1 MRAWVAIWLCV
12 LIVAVFVVAVVARN
26 RQAADASVSA
36 DADLAG
42 ISGYEPADS
51 SAPVRDVLA
60 QYCATARCHG
70 QGTRS
75 GGQDLSP
82 GYWRGNLVGITS
94 LQMPSHKLVV
104 PGDPQHSY
112 LMDKL
117 GGEKGIRGG
126 QMPLGAVP
134 LSPEEQKLVEDWIA
148 AGAAE

>member
-94 LQMPSHKLVV
+94 AQMPSHKLVV

-117 GGEKGIRGG
+117 RGEKGIRGG

-134 LSPEEQKLVEDWIA
+134 LSPREQGLIEDWIA

>member
-12 LIVAVFVVAVVARN
+12 LIVSVFVVAVVARN

-94 LQMPSHKLVV
+94 AQMPSHKLVV
-104 PGDPQHSY
+104 PGGPQHSY

-117 GGEKGIRGG
+117 RGEKGIRGG

-134 LSPEEQKLVEDWIA
+134 LSPREQGLIEDWIT
-148 AGAAE
+148 AGAPD